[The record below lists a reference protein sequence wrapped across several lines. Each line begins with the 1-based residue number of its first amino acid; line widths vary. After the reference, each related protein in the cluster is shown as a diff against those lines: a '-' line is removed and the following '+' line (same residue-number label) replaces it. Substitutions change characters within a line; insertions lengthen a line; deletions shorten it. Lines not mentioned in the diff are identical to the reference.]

1 MLSSTFQIRLNFY
14 WLTLNN
20 LTAFQGN
27 ITRMTLRKLHPPIHL
42 LRAFVMTARHSS
54 ISRAAEALHLTQ
66 SAVSKQILELEGS
79 LGLSLFERVR
89 KRLVLTPAGVR
100 YEAAVRVLLAQLEA
114 ATLDVITSGD
124 GGGALHI
131 SCLPTFAA
139 KWLIPRLPDF
149 QKKHPQIALHFVPFA
164 QGYTFDRAD
173 LDCSILFGRGH
184 WPGAVAE
191 YITGREVMLIAP
203 PAPAKKPW
211 LKKPQDIVKFPLL
224 QHATVPQAWAHWCE
238 AHGVNG
244 VNPLH
249 GPQLDQ
255 FHSLIRAVMAGM
267 GLALVPRCLV
277 QDDVAAALV
286 SAPLDDGY
294 LDDSGYYLCHPES
307 KTQLAPL
314 VSFTTWLRTA
324 VQAN

>member
-1 MLSSTFQIRLNFY
+1 MKNTPKQ
-14 WLTLNN
+14 
-20 LTAFQGN
+20 QDQ
-27 ITRMTLRKLHPPIHL
+27 RMTMRKLHPPTHL
-42 LRAFVMTARHSS
+42 LRAFIMTARQSS

-79 LGLSLFERVR
+79 LGVSLFERVR
-89 KRLVLTPAGVR
+89 KRLVLTPAGMR

-149 QKKHPQIALHFVPFA
+149 QKQHPQIALHFVPFA

-173 LDCSILFGRGH
+173 LDCSILFGQGH
-184 WPGAVAE
+184 WPGAVAQ

-203 PAPAKKPW
+203 PSPPAPKSKP
-211 LKKPQDIVKFPLL
+211 LLRKPQDITKFPLL

-238 AHGVNG
+238 AHGVSG
-244 VNPLH
+244 INPLA

-277 QDDVAAALV
+277 QDDVAAGLV

-294 LDDSGYYLCHPES
+294 TDDSGYFLCYPES
-307 KTQLAPL
+307 KEQLTPL
-314 VSFTTWLRTA
+314 VSFKTWLATA
-324 VQAN
+324 VAAD

>member
-1 MLSSTFQIRLNFY
+1 
-14 WLTLNN
+14 
-20 LTAFQGN
+20 
-27 ITRMTLRKLHPPIHL
+27 MTLRKLHPPTHL
-42 LRAFVMTARHSS
+42 LRAFVMTVRQSS

-79 LGLSLFERVR
+79 LGVALFERVR
-89 KRLVLTPAGVR
+89 KRLVLTPAGQR
-100 YEAAVRVLLAQLEA
+100 YAQAVQAILSQLEA

-173 LDCSILFGRGH
+173 LDCSILFGQGH
-184 WPGAVAE
+184 WPGATAA
-191 YITGREVMLIAP
+191 YLTGREVMLIAP
-203 PAPAKKPW
+203 PSPKSKPM
-211 LKKPQDIVKFPLL
+211 LKKPQDISKFTLL
-224 QHATVPQAWAHWCE
+224 QHISVPQAWAHWCE
-238 AHGVNG
+238 AHGVKSA
-244 VNPLH
+244 NPLA

-277 QDDVAAALV
+277 QDDVAAGLV

-294 LDDSGYYLCHPES
+294 LDDSGYYLCYPES
-307 KTQLAPL
+307 RAQMVPL
-314 VSFTTWLRTA
+314 VSFKQWLMEELTA
-324 VQAN
+324 

>member
-1 MLSSTFQIRLNFY
+1 
-14 WLTLNN
+14 
-20 LTAFQGN
+20 
-27 ITRMTLRKLHPPIHL
+27 MTLRKLHPPTHL
-42 LRAFVMTARHSS
+42 LRAFIMTVRHDS

-79 LGLSLFERVR
+79 LGVNLFERVR
-89 KRLVLTPAGVR
+89 KRLVLTPAGLR

-149 QKKHPQIALHFVPFA
+149 QKQHPQIALHFVPFA

-173 LDCSILFGRGH
+173 LDCSILFGQGH
-184 WPGAVAE
+184 WPGAQAQ

-203 PAPAKKPW
+203 PSPRGKPL
-211 LKKPQDIVKFPLL
+211 LKKPQDIAKFALL

-238 AHGVNG
+238 AHGVSG
-244 VNPLH
+244 LNPLA
-249 GPQLDQ
+249 GTQLDQ

-277 QDDVAAALV
+277 QDDVAAGLV

-294 LDDSGYYLCHPES
+294 TDDSGYYLCYPES
-307 KTQLAPL
+307 KAQLAPL
-314 VSFTTWLRTA
+314 VSFKEWLQKA
-324 VQAN
+324 VASHNIQANI